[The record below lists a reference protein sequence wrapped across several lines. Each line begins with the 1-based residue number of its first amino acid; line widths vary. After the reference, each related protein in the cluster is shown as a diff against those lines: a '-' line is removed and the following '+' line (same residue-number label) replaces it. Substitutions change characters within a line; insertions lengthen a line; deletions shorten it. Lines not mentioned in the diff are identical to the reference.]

1 VKQLLGVLLL
11 VVTSGGACAAATIV
25 PAPGESARTLLIGV
39 GLLLTA
45 SLTRLRAKPNADRR

>member
-11 VVTSGGACAAATIV
+11 ILTAAGACAAAAIV
-25 PAPGESARTLLIGV
+25 PAPGEAARTLLIGV

-45 SLTRLRAKPNADRR
+45 SVTRLRAKPRADRR